1 MEALLVLK
9 LLKNFFPT
17 IFVLQ
22 ENGLVRKLNSV
33 SKFVMPSTG
42 KQIITIHILFNT
54 SRSKAIFQKKLVN

>member
-42 KQIITIHILFNT
+42 KQIITKDILFNT